1 MKIKKKTAEA
11 EKRAYWAAVKRSG
24 VKLPLKKPTIIDSKG
39 KIHELNLK
47 PHKISYPWVSIGT
60 ILGQTSINDYTFH
73 LKKFKAKKGDIV
85 AAEAKLP
92 TGDGKVIDVVVWG
105 RIMEIISSNDFL
117 PNEATKELTE
127 GNINIQDTIL
137 PLTKNDAVCTVK
149 NLGYTENITGQK
161 LSLRPL
167 NYPVAPGGS
176 VKYPAS
182 KDLESLLNADMD
194 GKNPVFIGN
203 LVARQDVDVHVS
215 ADNMVSRHVLVIGMT
230 GSGKSV
236 WVRRAV
242 RELMQKQYPILI
254 IDPHG
259 DNLGIVQKAQKLF
272 PNHKIKLFY
281 PKISAP
287 KNNKEIIYSL
297 IGKLGNRLT
306 DPQQDF
312 LEWLL
317 INIKYEAGTSLIQYI
332 TTLVQRSNTAA
343 ENKRNKS
350 SKGMSGSSHTG
361 ATTMGVVS
369 RSLRTVQRKLQ
380 EMEQANISNR
390 KTFPHLKFE
399 ELPDPYSQPE
409 KIIQKSQVSILYLK
423 GYESLPSSTIV
434 SILLETLFNHRSVG
448 GKTIPPFFTVLEEA
462 QNFIPSR
469 SEGQDGYPS
478 VSTIK
483 KIATE
488 GRKFGAGL
496 MLVSQRPY
504 RLDETVCAQMNS
516 YIILRLKN
524 ERDQR
529 FVKNTMENWDNEEA
543 KQLPNFANGQGI
555 VSGQITSLP
564 LTVQIKFDKDL
575 TNEDIGDE
583 NFISDVQNWEE
594 SSINKKK
601 KEFSKDFDK
610 VFDADQRKPS

>member
-1 MKIKKKTAEA
+1 MTKATKAE
-11 EKRAYWAAVKRSG
+11 EKAYWGIVKKSG
-24 VKLPLKKPTIIDSKG
+24 IKLPLKKPTIIDSKG
-39 KIHELNLK
+39 NKIEFGFR
-47 PHKISYPWVSIGT
+47 KISDPWVSIGT

-149 NLGYTENITGQK
+149 NLGYTENIAGRK
-161 LSLRPL
+161 LSLKPL
-167 NYPVAPGGS
+167 NYPVAPGGA

-182 KDLESLLNADMD
+182 KDLESLLNADMN
-194 GKNPVFIGN
+194 GKNPIFIGN
-203 LVARQDVDVHVS
+203 LVARKDVKVHVS

-242 RELMQKQYPILI
+242 RELMAKQYPILI

-259 DNLGIVQKAQKLF
+259 DNLGIVQKAKKLF
-272 PNHKIKLFY
+272 PKHKIKLFY

-287 KNNKEIIYSL
+287 KNNKEVIFTL
-297 IGKLGNRLT
+297 IEKLGNKLT
-306 DPQQDF
+306 EPQYEF
-312 LEWLL
+312 LNWLL
-317 INIKYEAGTSLIQYI
+317 TNIEYEAGTSLIHYI
-332 TTLVQRSNTAA
+332 ATLVQRSNTAA

-350 SKGMSGSSHTG
+350 NKGTSGAGHTG
-361 ATTMGVVS
+361 ASTMGVVS
-369 RSLRTVQRKLQ
+369 RSLRKVQRKLQ
-380 EMEQANISNR
+380 EMEQSNISNR
-390 KTFPHLKFE
+390 NKFPHLKFE

-434 SILLETLFNHRSVG
+434 SILLDCLFNHRSVG
-448 GKTIPPFFTVLEEA
+448 LKTTIPPFFTVLEEA
-462 QNFIPSR
+462 QNFIPSK
-469 SEGQDGYPS
+469 SDGQEGYPS

-504 RLDETVCAQMNS
+504 RLDETVCSQMNS

-555 VSGQITSLP
+555 VSGQITNIP
-564 LTVQIKFDKDL
+564 LTVQIKFDDDL

-583 NFISDVQNWEE
+583 NFISDVQNWKE
-594 SSINKKK
+594 SSISKKK
-601 KEFSKDFDK
+601 KEFSKNFEK

>member
-1 MKIKKKTAEA
+1 MKKIIK
-11 EKRAYWAAVKRSG
+11 
-24 VKLPLKKPTIIDSKG
+24 
-39 KIHELNLK
+39 LNQIK
-47 PHKISYPWVSIGT
+47 STKKISDPWANIGT

-92 TGDGKVIDVVVWG
+92 TGEGNIIDVVVWG

-117 PNEATKELTE
+117 PNEAAKELTE
-127 GNINIQDTIL
+127 GNINILDTIL
-137 PLTKNDAVCTVK
+137 PLTKNDSVCTVK
-149 NLGYTENITGQK
+149 NLGYTRNDTNIK
-161 LSLRPL
+161 LSLLPL

-182 KDLESLLNADMD
+182 KDLEKLLNTDMN
-194 GKNPVFIGN
+194 GRNPIFIGN
-203 LVARQDVDVHVS
+203 LVARRDVDVHVS

-242 RELMQKQYPILI
+242 RELMVKQYPILI
-254 IDPHG
+254 VDPHG
-259 DNLGIVQKAQKLF
+259 DNLGIVQKAKKLF
-272 PNHKIKLFY
+272 PEHDIKLFY

-287 KNNKEIIYSL
+287 KNNKEVIFTL
-297 IGKLGNRLT
+297 IEKLGNKLT
-306 DPQQDF
+306 EPQYEF
-312 LEWLL
+312 LNWLL
-317 INIKYEAGTSLIQYI
+317 TNIEYETGVSLIQYI
-332 TTLVQRSNTAA
+332 SILIQRANTAA
-343 ENKRNKS
+343 ENKRNKTNKNS
-350 SKGMSGSSHTG
+350 SGMSNTG
-361 ATTMGVVS
+361 ASTMGVVS
-369 RSLRTVQRKLQ
+369 RSLRKVFRKLE
-380 EMEQANISNR
+380 EMDQSNISNR
-390 KTFPHLKFE
+390 NKYPHLKFE

-409 KIIQKSQVSILYLK
+409 KIIKKSQVSILYLK

-434 SILLETLFNHRSVG
+434 SILLESLFNHRSAG
-448 GKTIPPFFTVLEEA
+448 GKVIPPFFTVLEEA
-462 QNFIPSR
+462 QNFIPSK
-469 SEGQDGYPS
+469 SEGQEGYPS

-488 GRKFGAGL
+488 GRKFGTGL

-555 VSGQITSLP
+555 VSGQITNIP
-564 LTVQIKFDKDL
+564 LTVQIKFDDDL

-583 NFISDVQNWEE
+583 NFISDVINWKD
-594 SSINKKK
+594 SDVTKKK
-601 KEFSKDFDK
+601 REFSKKFDK
-610 VFDADQRKPS
+610 VFDADKRKPN

>member
-1 MKIKKKTAEA
+1 MKKATKAEEKAYLNVVKK
-11 EKRAYWAAVKRSG
+11 SG
-24 VKLPLKKPTIIDSKG
+24 IKLPLKKPTIIDSKG
-39 KIHELNLK
+39 NKIEFNFR
-47 PHKISYPWVSIGT
+47 KISDPWTNIGT
-60 ILGQTSINDYTFH
+60 ILGQTTINDYSFY

-92 TGDGKVIDVVVWG
+92 TGEGKVIDVIVWG
-105 RIMEIISSNDFL
+105 RIMEIISTNDFL
-117 PNEATKELTE
+117 PNEASKELSE

-137 PLTKNDAVCTVK
+137 PLTKNDAVCSVK
-149 NLGYTENITGQK
+149 NLGYTKNIFGKK
-161 LSLRPL
+161 LSLIPL
-167 NYPVAPGGS
+167 NYPVAPGGA

-182 KDLESLLNADMD
+182 KDLESLLNSDMN
-194 GKNPVFIGN
+194 GKNPIFIGN
-203 LVARQDVDVHVS
+203 LVARKDVDVHVS

-259 DNLGIVQKAQKLF
+259 DNLGIVQKAKKLF
-272 PNHKIKLFY
+272 PDHKIKLFY

-287 KNNKEIIYSL
+287 KNNKEVIFTL
-297 IGKLGNRLT
+297 IEKLGNKLT
-306 DPQQDF
+306 EPQYEF
-312 LEWLL
+312 LNWLL
-317 INIKYEAGTSLIQYI
+317 TNIEYESGTSLIHYI
-332 TTLVQRSNTAA
+332 ATLVQRSNAAA
-343 ENKRNKS
+343 ENRRNKTG
-350 SKGMSGSSHTG
+350 KGLNGASNTG

-369 RSLRTVQRKLQ
+369 RSLRKVQRKLQ
-380 EMEQANISNR
+380 EMEQSNISNR
-390 KTFPHLKFE
+390 NKFPHLKFE

-434 SILLETLFNHRSVG
+434 SILLDTLFNHRSVG
-448 GKTIPPFFTVLEEA
+448 GKIIPPFFTVLEEA

-469 SEGQDGYPS
+469 SEGQEGYPS

-555 VSGQITSLP
+555 VSGQITNIP
-564 LTVQIKFDKDL
+564 LTVQIKFDDDL

-583 NFISDVQNWEE
+583 NFISDVQNWKE
-594 SSINKKK
+594 SSTSKKK
-601 KEFSKDFDK
+601 KEFSKNFDK
-610 VFDADQRKPS
+610 VFEADQRR

>member
-1 MKIKKKTAEA
+1 MRKIINLKPKLVKSDSSLKIKK
-11 EKRAYWAAVKRSG
+11 
-24 VKLPLKKPTIIDSKG
+24 
-39 KIHELNLK
+39 
-47 PHKISYPWVSIGT
+47 ISDPWTNIGT
-60 ILGQTSINDYTFH
+60 ILGQTSINDYSFH

-92 TGDGKVIDVVVWG
+92 TGEGKVIDVIVWG
-105 RIMEIISSNDFL
+105 RIMEIISSNEFL
-117 PNEATKELTE
+117 PNEAAKELTE

-137 PLTKNDAVCTVK
+137 PLTKNDAVCTVR
-149 NLGYTENITGQK
+149 NLGYTKNDLDQK
-161 LSLRPL
+161 LSLLPL
-167 NYPVAPGGS
+167 NYPVSPGGA

-182 KDLESLLNADMD
+182 KDLESLLNTDMN
-194 GKNPVFIGN
+194 GRNPIFIGN
-203 LVARQDVDVHVS
+203 LVARRDVDVHVS

-242 RELMQKQYPILI
+242 RELMVKQYPILI

-259 DNLGIVQKAQKLF
+259 DNLGIVQKAKKLF
-272 PNHKIKLFY
+272 PDHSIKLFY
-281 PKISAP
+281 PKISAS
-287 KNNKEIIYSL
+287 KNNKEVIFTLIERLGNKLTEPQYEFLNWLLTNTEYETGVSL
-297 IGKLGNRLT
+297 IHYISI
-306 DPQQDF
+306 
-312 LEWLL
+312 L
-317 INIKYEAGTSLIQYI
+317 IKKSIK
-332 TTLVQRSNTAA
+332 AA

-350 SKGMSGSSHTG
+350 GKSSDGPGSTG
-361 ATTMGVVS
+361 ASTMGVVA
-369 RSLRTVQRKLQ
+369 RSLRKVHRKLQ
-380 EMEQANISNR
+380 EMEQSNISNR
-390 KTFPHLKFE
+390 NKYPHLKFE

-409 KIIQKSQVSILYLK
+409 KIIKKSQVAILYLK

-434 SILLETLFNHRSVG
+434 SILLESLFNHRSG
-448 GKTIPPFFTVLEEA
+448 GNTVIPPFFTVLEEA
-462 QNFIPSR
+462 QNFIPSK

-488 GRKFGAGL
+488 GRKFGTGL

-543 KQLPNFANGQGI
+543 KQLPSFANGQGI
-555 VSGQITSLP
+555 VSGQITNIP
-564 LTVQIKFDKDL
+564 LTVQIKFDDDL

-583 NFISDVQNWEE
+583 NFISDVQNWKE
-594 SSINKKK
+594 SSSTKKK
-601 KEFSKDFDK
+601 REFSKNFEE
-610 VFDADQRKPS
+610 VFDVDKRKPD